1 MDALW
6 LASAVNLREQLARGA
21 KSKEKEIRIEVSTTV
36 LEEGKEFEPEPLW
49 VHYLLEHSWPE
60 DF

>member
-6 LASAVNLREQLARGA
+6 LASAVNLREEFARNA
-21 KSKEKEIRIEVSTTV
+21 KDKRKDIRFEVTTTV
-36 LEEGKEFEPEPLW
+36 VEEGEEFEPEPLW